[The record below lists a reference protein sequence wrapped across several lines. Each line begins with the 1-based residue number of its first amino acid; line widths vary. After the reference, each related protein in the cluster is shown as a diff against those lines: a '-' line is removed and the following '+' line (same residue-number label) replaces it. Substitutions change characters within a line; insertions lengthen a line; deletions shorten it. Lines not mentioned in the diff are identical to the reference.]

1 MRPQVSVLMPCKDAS
16 DTLEEALDSVLSQ
29 RDVALEVLVVD
40 DGSRDGSAELAG
52 RVAARHRAVR
62 VLGSPGHGLVA
73 ALNHGLGACTAA
85 LLARMDAD
93 DVCLPDR
100 LAVQRDAL
108 ARDPTL
114 QVLGSRVEAFPEA
127 AVAGG
132 LARYLAWQNALLT
145 PEAHAAQLF
154 VEAPLCHPSV
164 MLRRE
169 ALLALGGYRDGPF
182 AEDYDLW
189 LRLDAAGARMAKLP
203 EVLLRWRQHPA
214 RATLRDPRYALA
226 RFPELKAPFLA
237 RRLAL
242 QPRPLDL
249 WGAGPTGKRL
259 VRELEKHGV
268 RVGRFIDIDPR
279 KVGRSARAAPI
290 VSPEAL
296 AGPGERWVV
305 VAVGAAGARDLC
317 RAYLDERGFREGPD
331 YLCAS

>member
-1 MRPQVSVLMPCKDAS
+1 MLPDVSVLMPCRNAG
-16 DTLEEALDSVLSQ
+16 DTLEEALDSVLTQ

-40 DGSRDGSAELAG
+40 DGSSDGSAELAE
-52 RVAARHRAVR
+52 RIAARHRALR
-62 VLGSPGHGLVA
+62 VLRSPGRGLVA
-73 ALNHGLGACTAA
+73 ALNHGLGECAA
-85 LLARMDAD
+85 PLVARMDAD
-93 DVCLPDR
+93 DVCLPGR
-100 LAVQRDAL
+100 LSMQRDAL
-108 ARDPTL
+108 ASDPTL
-114 QVLGSRVEAFPEA
+114 QVLGTRVEAFPEA

-132 LARYLAWQNALLT
+132 LSRYLAWQNALLS
-145 PEAHAAQLF
+145 PDAHAAQLF

-164 MLRRE
+164 MLRRD

-214 RATLRDPRYALA
+214 RTTLRDPRYALA

-237 RRLAL
+237 RRLQL
-242 QPRPLDL
+242 TPRPLDL

-259 VRELEKHGV
+259 ARELEKHGV
-268 RVGRFIDIDPR
+268 RAARFVDVDPR
-279 KVGRSARAAPI
+279 KIGRTARAAP
-290 VSPEAL
+290 VVAPEAL

-305 VAVGAAGARDLC
+305 VAIGAAGARDLT
-317 RAYLDERGFREGPD
+317 RAYLDARGFREGLD

>member
-1 MRPQVSVLMPCKDAS
+1 MPCRDARE
-16 DTLEEALDSVLSQ
+16 TLEEALDSVLSQ
-29 RDVALEVLVVD
+29 REVALEVLVVD
-40 DGSRDGSAELAG
+40 DGSSDGSAELAA
-52 RVAARHRAVR
+52 RVAAQHRAVR
-62 VLGSPGHGLVA
+62 VLRSPGRGLVA
-73 ALNHGLGACTAA
+73 ALNHGLGECSAA
-85 LLARMDAD
+85 LIARMDAD
-93 DVCLPDR
+93 DVCLPGR
-100 LAVQRDAL
+100 LATQRDAL
-108 ARDPTL
+108 ARDATL
-114 QVLGSRVEAFPEA
+114 QVLGTRVEAFPEA

-132 LARYLAWQNALLT
+132 LARYLAWQNGLLSA
-145 PEAHAAQLF
+145 EAHAAQLF

-169 ALLALGGYRDGPF
+169 ALLGLGGYRGGPF

-214 RATLRDPRYALA
+214 RTTLRDPRYALA

-237 RRLAL
+237 QRLAR
-242 QPRPLDL
+242 QPRPIDL

-259 VRELEKHGV
+259 ARQLEKHGV

-279 KVGRSARAAPI
+279 KIGRTARAAPI
-290 VSPEAL
+290 VAPEAL

-305 VAVGAAGARDLC
+305 VAVGAAGARDLV
-317 RAYLDERGFREGPD
+317 RAHLDARGFREGQD